1 MKINAVMNS
10 RYDSTSRIFL
20 ILALA
25 CAFCVSGAETE
36 ARTSHTG
43 TRLIVQRAP
52 NFGTEVV
59 VHLSID
65 GKKVAE
71 IQRDHRYEGFVSA
84 GRHVLTVLP
93 MPNIE
98 LRRPTSLRVTM
109 RSGRTYIFTATWEPD
124 RGVVLRRA
132 TSSVEAA
139 PAKSVP
145 AH

>member
-1 MKINAVMNS
+1 MNS
-10 RYDSTSRIFL
+10 RHNSSSKSFL
-20 ILALA
+20 ILVFA
-25 CAFCVSGAETE
+25 CAIFVSGTQTQ
-36 ARTSHTG
+36 ARESHADA
-43 TRLIVQRAP
+43 RLIVQRAP

-65 GKKVAE
+65 GRKVAD

-84 GRHVLTVLP
+84 GRHVLTVVP

-109 RSGRTYIFTATWEPD
+109 RSGRTYIFTATWESD
-124 RGVVLRRA
+124 RGVVLRR
-132 TSSVEAA
+132 TTTSVEAA
-139 PAKSVP
+139 PAKTVP